1 MRGANIM
8 FEYTHELL
16 NKIQNKEELNHR
28 DMVFIERS
36 LKMQECNEYML
47 NEEVGCGDDDSKLF
61 RIIYK

>member
-1 MRGANIM
+1 M

-36 LKMQECNEYML
+36 LKNAGVEYML
-47 NEEVGCGDDDSKLF
+47 NEEVSCGDDDSKLF